1 MEIAFSSGDTALLE
15 KRAQEFQREFPRE
28 PLPVAVKRERQ
39 KSLLREGKKE
49 QLLAML
55 LADRSFYIGTP
66 WEKENELLL
75 FRLQVEA
82 SRWKDVLQTFG
93 LLEKRKDLSREERQ
107 SLLVPV
113 VTALLKVGERGRAE
127 KYLQEALRGPSD
139 KRDWVLFQLGSLFV
153 ERGEKEKGRD
163 YWNRLSREF
172 PESFWSRQARLALES
187 GL

>member
-1 MEIAFSSGDTALLE
+1 MSKSSARATPAKPVPQADDKHYHGHRKRLRTRFRDNGDTAL
-15 KRAQEFQREFPRE
+15 
-28 PLPVAVKRERQ
+28 
-39 KSLLREGKKE
+39 
-49 QLLAML
+49 
-55 LADRSFYIGTP
+55 ADYEIL
-66 WEKENELLL
+66 ELLL